1 MTTQT
6 SAAPRLNVLCR
17 LAAVGLLVSF
27 TSACHISSPG
37 ESASESAHEIPDFS
51 GYASVDWQQFASDG
65 SPGNGYLVRFSTPDG
80 STRCSILNGLSASC
94 VGNIVGM
101 PNSAPDYSRDRDTFA
116 GNDSGSCSGV
126 LHDISDSQTPQYAF
140 RKNGGGCPP
149 FADTKTLGTGQKLV
163 KYQMTCALGEGSLT
177 ACINTATNHGFVLRP
192 SGSWTF

>member
-17 LAAVGLLVSF
+17 LTAVGLLVSI

-37 ESASESAHEIPDFS
+37 QSAFESAHEIPDFS

-80 STRCSILNGLSASC
+80 TTRCSILNGLTASC
-94 VGNIVGM
+94 VGNIAGM
-101 PNSAPDYSRDRDTFA
+101 PESAPDYSRDKDTFG
-116 GNDSGSCSGV
+116 GNDSGSCAGV
-126 LHDISDSQTPQYAF
+126 LFGGDSQYSF
-140 RKNGGGCPP
+140 RRNGGGCPP
-149 FADTKTLGTGQKLV
+149 SADTKTLQAGQKLV
-163 KYQMTCALGEGSLT
+163 KYQITCAVADGNLT